1 MADLLNIGLSA
12 LLAQQR
18 ALSTTSNNI
27 ANANTPGYSRQR
39 VELTQRAAERLGPNY
54 VGTGVEISDV
64 RRVSDDILAS
74 QVRSASGSYSRADA
88 FVSMAES
95 LDNLLADSDTGLS
108 KTVQSFVN
116 ALQDV
121 ANDPS
126 STSSRQTLLAES
138 RNLVARFDSMDQRLN
153 ELGDEVRSRLSTN
166 ADKVTSI
173 GKALAD
179 INRRIITSGAAS
191 GNAPP
196 SDLLDQRDQLLEQLS
211 SLVQVQTA
219 AQRDGTTSVFIGSGQ
234 VLVLGADSATL
245 AVTPGNADPL
255 QPQVVLRG
263 LGPDVNVTQFLTG
276 GEIGGALDFNREM
289 LAPARSQLGRIAVGL
304 VDTVNQAHTS
314 GMDAEGQLG
323 GDFFSIAAPQAFAN
337 ATNTGSGSVAVSIT
351 GVAALEPTSYRL
363 TYSGTGY
370 LLQRVDNGATVAMTG
385 SGTAADPFVA
395 DGLSIVVSG
404 APAANDQFYLKPLEG
419 VAGTMQLLVTRPA
432 DIAAAAPTRTSAAL
446 GNTGTAT
453 ISAGQVIDAANPNLL
468 STATIRF
475 IDATTYSVDG
485 AGSFAY
491 TPGSDIDV
499 NGTRVQITGA
509 PAAGDQFV
517 IQSNTGG
524 TGDNRNMQ
532 TMIDRL
538 GQSVFNGDVTL
549 QSATAS
555 LISDVGSRTAE
566 VTSQRD
572 VQKTVLDQSKARLE
586 SVSGVNLDEEAANM
600 LQYQQL
606 YQAAA
611 KMMSVADTL
620 FQTILAAVGR

>member
-263 LGPDVNVTQFLTG
+263 LGPDVNVTQFLSG

-323 GDFFSIAAPQAFAN
+323 GDFFSIAPPQAFAN